1 MRAVRAP
8 QGRAQLRVSW
18 RQGGGRGR
26 SHRDGRDGLQVSEGA
41 GFAGVQRVIG
51 EGLLGAAV
59 RHGVAELLPK
69 ARARLV
75 ALRAVPVHHA
85 QTFNGLF

>member
-1 MRAVRAP
+1 MAVAMEM
-8 QGRAQLRVSW
+8 AETVC
-18 RQGGGRGR
+18 R
-26 SHRDGRDGLQVSEGA
+26 SAKGPGSP
-41 GFAGVQRVIG
+41 GVQRVIG